1 MKAMILAAGEGTRLR
16 PLTLNTPKVMLP
28 IAGRPLLQYTIDLLR
43 FYNITEV
50 AINLHH
56 LPKIVMDWLGDGD
69 KFGIGVTYSIED
81 PILGTAGALTRLRD
95 FFDETFVVVYGDM
108 LTNLNISSL
117 VEFHQAKGA
126 LASLTLFEVEDP
138 SSYGIVEI
146 DSERRILRFVEKPA
160 PGTTS
165 SNLAN
170 AGIYVLQP
178 EVIDYIPSETFYDFG
193 HDLFPAL
200 LSKGARLFGYVTTDS
215 ILDTGTMEYYR
226 RAERDLLE
234 GKFSPK
240 RAPSIK

>member
-28 IAGRPLLQYTIDLLR
+28 IAGKPLLEYILDLLR
-43 FYNITEV
+43 FHSITEV

-56 LPKIVMDWLGDGD
+56 LPKAVMDWLGDGD
-69 KFGIGVTYSIED
+69 KFGIRVTYSVED
-81 PILGTAGALTRLRD
+81 PILGTAGALTKLRD
-95 FFDETFVVVYGDM
+95 FFDDTFVVIYGDM
-108 LTNLNISSL
+108 LTNLDISSL

-126 LASLTLFEVEDP
+126 LATVTLFEVEDP

-146 DSERRILRFVEKPA
+146 DSENRILRFVEKPA

-193 HDLFPAL
+193 YDLFPAL

-215 ILDTGTMEYYR
+215 ILDTGTMENYH

-234 GKFSPK
+234 GNFLPK
-240 RAPSIK
+240 RASSTK